1 MPYHLTGLIKIPQQT
16 GMQRNEIDHMRRIEA
31 LEVDNF
37 ELRDEITRLTLHN
50 TTLRRMLK
58 LEESSALLGGESEV
72 PISWMARAR

>member
-1 MPYHLTGLIKIPQQT
+1 MPYHLTGLIKIPQLSGLQKKE
-16 GMQRNEIDHMRRIEA
+16 NDHTRKIQA

-58 LEESSALLGGESEV
+58 LEERPASR
-72 PISWMARAR
+72 WDC